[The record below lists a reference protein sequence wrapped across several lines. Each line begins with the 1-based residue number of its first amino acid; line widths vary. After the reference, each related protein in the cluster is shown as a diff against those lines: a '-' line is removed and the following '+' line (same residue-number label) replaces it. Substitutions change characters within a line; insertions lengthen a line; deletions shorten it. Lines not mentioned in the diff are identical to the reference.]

1 MEKLKLYTITKPS
14 TDGTIEVGDII
25 WISANGDLNS
35 IKGQGWLSE
44 EEWNIDGT
52 NDFEVEECTTHY
64 LDIVNG
70 SESVRKI

>member
-14 TDGTIEVGDII
+14 TDGTIEAGDII

-52 NDFEVEECTTHY
+52 NDFKVEECTTHY
-64 LDIVNG
+64 LDIVSG